1 MRLGLSDHPSFNLKL
16 KEFLEFASQ
25 LSAKYVEL
33 KLDRQNL
40 LSTLLRR
47 SKNSTITNL
56 LNSYDFKYFLHT
68 PSIDVNLASLNPS
81 IGRASEKI
89 TLKTVHFASKVNAEL
104 LVSHVGR
111 LSRDHPQSL
120 MKKAFKNA
128 VARLKHIA
136 NASKDSGI
144 IFTIENDHKTADYI
158 IAGYPQQILSL
169 VENIDC
175 KLTFDIG
182 HANTLGKIENFLDTL
197 STYIVNIHLH
207 DNNGVNDEHL
217 PLGEGKIDI
226 AKTLEK
232 IKMSNRSTTLILEC
246 HSLQGLRQDYNL
258 LKKLL

>member
-1 MRLGLSDHPSFNLKL
+1 MQVGLSDHPSFNMKL
-16 KEFLEFASQ
+16 TEFLEFASQ
-25 LSAKYVEL
+25 LGAKHVEL

-40 LSTLLRR
+40 LSALLQRD
-47 SKNSTITNL
+47 KISTITNL

-81 IGRASEKI
+81 IGKASEKI
-89 TLKTVHFASKVNAEL
+89 TLRAVHFASKVNAEL

-128 VARLKHIA
+128 VTRLKCVT

-144 IFTIENDHKTADYI
+144 IFTIENDHKTSDHV
-158 IAGYPQQILSL
+158 IAGYPKQVLSL
-169 VENIDC
+169 VENTDC

-197 STYIVNIHLH
+197 SMYIVNIHLH
-207 DNNGVNDEHL
+207 DNNGINDEHL
-217 PLGEGKIDI
+217 PLGKGKINI
-226 AKTLEK
+226 VKTLEK
-232 IKMSNRSTTLILEC
+232 IKICNCLSTLILEC